1 MATKRDVITV
11 GDPVLR
17 QVAAPVSDVGD
28 PYIQRLIDD
37 LIETARLA
45 NGVGIAAP
53 QIACSERLF
62 IVASRP
68 NARYP
73 NAPSMEP
80 TAMLNPRLV
89 AHGEALV
96 QGWEGCL
103 SVPGMRGLVPRWA
116 HVDVEYV
123 GRDGEVH
130 RQQLSDF
137 VARIFQHELDHLDGI
152 VFLDRV
158 GGKDDLMS
166 EADYLDMLLAAR
178 AGGGA

>member
-17 QVAAPVSDVGD
+17 QIAAPVADVAD
-28 PYIQRLIDD
+28 PYVQRLIDD

-73 NAPSMEP
+73 QAPLMEP

-89 AHGEALV
+89 AHGDTVV

-103 SVPGMRGLVPRWA
+103 SVPGMRGLVPRYEYIE
-116 HVDVEYV
+116 VEYL
-123 GRDGEVH
+123 GRDGALH
-130 RQQLSDF
+130 RQQLTDF

-158 GGKDDLMS
+158 SGKDDLMS
-166 EADYLDMLLAAR
+166 EADYLDMLIAAR
-178 AGGGA
+178 GGSGT